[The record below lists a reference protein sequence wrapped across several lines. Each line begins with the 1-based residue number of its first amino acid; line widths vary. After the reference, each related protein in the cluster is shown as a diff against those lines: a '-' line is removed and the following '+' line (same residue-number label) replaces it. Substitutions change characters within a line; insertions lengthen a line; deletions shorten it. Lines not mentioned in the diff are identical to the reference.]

1 MKLLGSIKNNKTED
15 KKGEYVP
22 NLEVP
27 EVLLVHC
34 NIINNDYQ
42 KHSRVLYAFIQINH
56 LANY

>member
-42 KHSRVLYAFIQINH
+42 KHSRVLHQRTLYF
-56 LANY
+56 